1 MTKEEFLSML
11 NNELENLEKDYQTGW
26 QRVEYFRAINSRG
39 KEFQDAVYQLKIVQI
54 KVNALQKLVTLP
66 AYARIQ
72 VMSDV
77 EIEDYKK
84 GKIEELEL
92 KIKEIKAK
100 EEQEKAK
107 LSQLKAEQDQ
117 LMAQFGSLSGSE
129 RDRVIYRGQQL
140 TAEISRYDV
149 NNQWGVFANI
159 KREIDEVRK
168 QQEQIKAMTSQ
179 EIKQQL
185 SSEMKESYNL
195 AQTVEWTKNPIDAST
210 ELEASVASDPEKAE
224 QMANLLTYYRRLS
237 DKQSQIKGRLYLCY
251 GLPKV
256 LEKRL
261 TEYSYYYNS
270 RTHEVNNPDKLMEI
284 VQEFEGSFEQAK
296 TSFNE
301 QFTEQK
307 LSKLV
312 GTEYGMDSSNVDMG
326 FLQQHTDKLGT
337 GELEHLQ
344 SLVEQ
349 RNKLSKKIFK
359 TRDTK
364 WEIENLNNRIKQE
377 QSEIYKEIIGWYE
390 FQSKDLLG
398 ISYGIQFYSLEALQD
413 SLKSC
418 KEDIGRSEQ
427 AITEVKERIQKVK
440 AEMQQQKQNYETIK
454 TETAQQIRAL
464 GGEKHKETDI
474 PYASDR
480 VDYNL
485 DQIVSAQNRVYQ
497 RDVVDRVQQ
506 EAQNQA
512 DIREA
517 ELRGTTVEQLLQE
530 RQEVQAMVD
539 ESMVETAGEKVS
551 HGMKK

>member
-11 NNELENLEKDYQTGW
+11 NTELENLEKDYQTAR
-26 QRVEYFRAINSRG
+26 QRVEYFRAVNSRG
-39 KEFQDAVYQLKIVQI
+39 KEFQEAEYQLKMVQQ
-54 KVNALQKLVTLP
+54 KVNALRRLVTLP

-72 VMSDV
+72 AMSDA
-77 EIEDYKK
+77 EIEEYKK
-84 GKIEELEL
+84 GKIKELEL
-92 KIKEIKAK
+92 KIKEIQAR

-117 LMAQFGSLSGSE
+117 LMAQFGSLSRSE
-129 RDRVIYRGQQL
+129 RDRAIYRGQQL

-149 NNQWGVFANI
+149 NNQWGVFAEI

-185 SSEMKESYNL
+185 SSEMKESHDL
-195 AQTVEWTKNPIDAST
+195 AQTIEWTRNPIDAST
-210 ELEASVASDPEKAE
+210 ELEASVASDPEKAQ
-224 QMANLLTYYRRLS
+224 QMANLLTYYGRLS
-237 DKQSQIKGRLYLCY
+237 DEQSQIKGRMYLAY

-256 LEKRL
+256 LEKKL
-261 TEYSYYYNS
+261 TEYSYYYIS
-270 RTHEVNNPDKLMEI
+270 RTNEVHNPDKLMES

-296 TSFNE
+296 ASFNE

-312 GTEYGMDSSNVDMG
+312 GREYGMDSSEVDMG
-326 FLQQHTDKLGT
+326 FLQQHTDKLGD
-337 GELEHLQ
+337 GELDHLQ

-377 QSEIYKEIIGWYE
+377 QSKIYKEIIGWYE
-390 FQSKDLLG
+390 SQSKDLLG
-398 ISYGIQFYSLEALQD
+398 ISYGVQFYSLEALQD
-413 SLKSC
+413 SLKRC

-427 AITEVKERIQKVK
+427 AITEVKERIQKAK
-440 AEMQQQKQNYETIK
+440 AEMEQQKQSYETRK

-464 GGEKHKETDI
+464 GGERHKETDI
-474 PYASDR
+474 PYASER
-480 VDYNL
+480 ADYNL
-485 DQIVSAQNRVYQ
+485 NQIANAQNRVYQ

-512 DIREA
+512 DVREA
-517 ELRGTTVEQLLQE
+517 ELRGITVEQLLQM
-530 RQEVQAMVD
+530 RQQAQAMVD
-539 ESMVETAGEKVS
+539 ESMVETAEEEVS
-551 HGMKK
+551 HGMKR

>member
-1 MTKEEFLSML
+1 MTKDEFLSML
-11 NNELENLEKDYQTGW
+11 SGELENLEKDYRTAI
-26 QRVEYFRAINSRG
+26 QRVDYFRQVNSRG
-39 KEFQDAVYQLKIVQI
+39 KEYQEAEYQLKLVQQKINVLRRIV
-54 KVNALQKLVTLP
+54 ALP

-72 VMSDV
+72 AMSDA
-77 EIEDYKK
+77 EIEEYKK
-84 GKIEELEL
+84 DKVEELEL
-92 KIKEIKAK
+92 RIKEIESR
-100 EEQEKAK
+100 EEQAKAK
-107 LSQLKAEQDQ
+107 LSQLKAEQEQ

-129 RDRVIYRGQQL
+129 RDRAIYRGQQL
-140 TAEISRYDV
+140 STEISRYDV
-149 NNQWGVFANI
+149 NNQWGVFASL
-159 KREIDEVRK
+159 KRKIEEVRK
-168 QQEQIKAMTSQ
+168 LQEQIKAVTSQ

-185 SSEMKESYNL
+185 SSEIKESHDL
-195 AQTVEWTKNPIDAST
+195 AQTVEWTRNPIDAST
-210 ELEASVASDPEKAE
+210 ELEASVASDPEKAQ
-224 QMANLLTYYRRLS
+224 QMAILLTYYRRLS
-237 DKQSQIKGRLYLCY
+237 DEQSQIRCRMYLGY
-251 GLPKV
+251 GLPKG

-270 RTHEVNNPDKLMEI
+270 RTNEVNNPDKLMEI

-296 TSFNE
+296 ASFNE

-312 GTEYGMDSSNVDMG
+312 GREYGMDSSEVDMG
-326 FLQQHTDKLGT
+326 FLQQHTDKLGD

-377 QSEIYKEIIGWYE
+377 QSKIYKEIIGWYE
-390 FQSKDLLG
+390 SQSEDLLG
-398 ISYGIQFYSLEALQD
+398 ISYGVQFYSLEALQD
-413 SLKSC
+413 SLKRC

-427 AITEVKERIQKVK
+427 AINKVKEKIQKAK
-440 AEMQQQKQNYETIK
+440 AEMEQQRQSYETRK

-474 PYASDR
+474 PYSSDR
-480 VDYNL
+480 YDYNL
-485 DQIVSAQNRVYQ
+485 AQIANAQNRIYQ
-497 RDVVDRVQQ
+497 RNVVDRVQQ

-517 ELRGTTVEQLLQE
+517 ELRGITVEQLLQM
-530 RQEVQAMVD
+530 RQQAQAMVD
-539 ESMVETAGEKVS
+539 ESMVENVEEEVS

>member
-11 NNELENLEKDYQTGW
+11 NTELENLEKDSQSAR
-26 QRVEYFRAINSRG
+26 QRVEYFRAVNSRG
-39 KEFQDAVYQLKIVQI
+39 KEFQEAEYQLKMVRQ
-54 KVNALQKLVTLP
+54 KVNVLRRLVTLP

-72 VMSDV
+72 AMSDA
-77 EIEDYKK
+77 EIEEYKK

-92 KIKEIKAK
+92 KIKEIQAR

-129 RDRVIYRGQQL
+129 RDRAIYRGQQL

-195 AQTVEWTKNPIDAST
+195 AQTVEWTRNPINAST
-210 ELEASVASDPEKAE
+210 ELEASVASNPEKAQ

-237 DKQSQIKGRLYLCY
+237 DEQSQIKGRMYLGY

-256 LEKRL
+256 LEKKL

-270 RTHEVNNPDKLMEI
+270 RTNEVNNPDILMET
-284 VQEFEGSFEQAK
+284 VKEFEGSFEQAK

-312 GTEYGMDSSNVDMG
+312 GREYGMDSPEVDME
-326 FLQQHTDKLGT
+326 FLQQHTDKLGD
-337 GELEHLQ
+337 GELDHLQ

-377 QSEIYKEIIGWYE
+377 QSKIYKEIIGWYE
-390 FQSKDLLG
+390 SQSKDLLG
-398 ISYGIQFYSLEALQD
+398 ISYGVQFYSLEALQD
-413 SLKSC
+413 SLKRC

-427 AITEVKERIQKVK
+427 AITEVKESIQKAK
-440 AEMQQQKQNYETIK
+440 AEMEQQKQSYETRK
-454 TETAQQIRAL
+454 TEVAQQIRTL

-480 VDYNL
+480 TDYNL
-485 DQIVSAQNRVYQ
+485 EEIANAQSLVYY

-517 ELRGTTVEQLLQE
+517 ELRGITVEQLLQM
-530 RQEVQAMVD
+530 RQQAQAMVD
-539 ESMVETAGEKVS
+539 ESMVETAEEEVS
-551 HGMKK
+551 QGIHK